1 MMLLL
6 LLLLRLTLNRSL
18 KLDSLN
24 HHQLLQFTVFLL
36 LVLPGALA

>member
-1 MMLLL
+1 MMMMLLL
-6 LLLLRLTLNRSL
+6 FRLTLNRSL

-24 HHQLLQFTVFLL
+24 HQLLQFTVFLL